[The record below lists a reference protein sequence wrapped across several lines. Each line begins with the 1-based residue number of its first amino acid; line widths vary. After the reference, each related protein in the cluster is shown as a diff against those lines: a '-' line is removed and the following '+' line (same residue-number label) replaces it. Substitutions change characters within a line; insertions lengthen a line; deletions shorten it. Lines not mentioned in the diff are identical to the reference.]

1 MLTSYNLVD
10 YIDTSIASVVNQEMP
25 CDWELLI
32 GDDGSNDGTVDK
44 IKIWIEK
51 YPDNIKLFQIPRDLS
66 TSKVG
71 SRAAYNRALL
81 LENATGDYLNYL
93 DGDDCWLGTE
103 RLKTQIEKLQ
113 NPEFEKCSCCGHNI
127 EAYVIPENRRYAMM
141 PPVDRETVVIS
152 GFRYE
157 GQCYIHTNTIVF
169 RKCCKEKLLNPLY
182 RNFLN
187 DRFITFLILQY
198 GPMLY
203 LPKVWARYNMTGNGL
218 WTGNNPVY
226 GYFRN
231 LQMLDLKLYEAPE
244 LRKRILLSHRMDV
257 VNITNHYKADNFPV
271 IEPLFDK
278 LDENIFKYSFLFS
291 KNSDVTIIDR
301 IKKVK
306 VMAEMNYLYY
316 KRALKIKLKGIKRRK
331 NESKRMHR

>member
-1 MLTSYNLVD
+1 
-10 YIDTSIASVVNQEMP
+10 
-25 CDWELLI
+25 
-32 GDDGSNDGTVDK
+32 
-44 IKIWIEK
+44 
-51 YPDNIKLFQIPRDLS
+51 
-66 TSKVG
+66 
-71 SRAAYNRALL
+71 
-81 LENATGDYLNYL
+81 
-93 DGDDCWLGTE
+93 
-103 RLKTQIEKLQ
+103 
-113 NPEFEKCSCCGHNI
+113 
-127 EAYVIPENRRYAMM
+127 
-141 PPVDRETVVIS
+141 
-152 GFRYE
+152 
-157 GQCYIHTNTIVF
+157 
-169 RKCCKEKLLNPLY
+169 
-182 RNFLN
+182 
-187 DRFITFLILQY
+187 
-198 GPMLY
+198 MLY

-244 LRKRILLSHRMDV
+244 LRKRILLSHRMEV
-257 VNITNHYKADNFPV
+257 VHITNHYKADNFPV